1 MDRDTIIRMAREAGF
16 TDADE
21 KGVWITDG
29 YWDDEIK
36 RFAGLVVA
44 HTLANI
50 DSFNKASYQEGYN
63 AGIEAANN
71 RHCEVLK
78 HFRDTVLLQER
89 VNSLRTRSKA

>member
-1 MDRDTIIRMAREAGF
+1 MKLHEL
-16 TDADE
+16 TDLFH
-21 KGVWITDG
+21 KVWGDCPGDAVPFFSDI
-29 YWDDEIK
+29 E

-63 AGIEAANN
+63 AGIEGANK